1 MGTAQDAWETWFE
14 DLWTYREEVVYRN
27 LFGDIGTQIHTLPQ
41 KLFEK
46 MGLVEID
53 PRWLVHG
60 VFECPPAPGRESWV
74 YVTSCLS
81 NPWGEDPST
90 VDTTKPSGLGFE
102 LMLETPTKVTWGIQ
116 VLQWLM
122 AMQIL
127 TASGMLQGELLQEY
141 DTVPL
146 QTPIAPGTDSAIRNL
161 LVCAPD
167 HIAGEFDLASGKVKL
182 LLCIGITEAELE
194 ISRTQGADTLEA
206 QLKSKGIYPLTDSE
220 RT

>member
-1 MGTAQDAWETWFE
+1 MVTDQARWETWFQ

-27 LFGDIGTQIHTLPQ
+27 LFGDIGTQIHTLPRE
-41 KLFEK
+41 LFERI
-46 MGLVEID
+46 GLAEID

-60 VFECPPAPGRESWV
+60 VFECPPAAGRKSWV

-90 VDTTKPSGLGFE
+90 VDLTKPSGLGFE
-102 LMLETPTKVTWGIQ
+102 LMLETPGKVTWGIH

-127 TASGMLQGELLQEY
+127 AASGMLKGELLQEY

-146 QTPIAPGTDSAIRNL
+146 QMPIDPATDSAIRNL
-161 LVCAPD
+161 LICTPD
-167 HIAGEFDLASGKVKL
+167 HIPNQFELASGEVRL
-182 LLCIGITEAELE
+182 LLCIGITDAELAF
-194 ISRTQGADTLEA
+194 SRGNGADVLEA
-206 QLKSKGIYPLTDSE
+206 QLKAKGIYPLTDSE
-220 RT
+220 RV